1 MSEQQQPLEHVTY
14 NIAGNKFVIP
24 SKYEVKKIIGQGAY
38 GVVVSAFDKERQ
50 EDVAIKKIFNIFEHD
65 REYQKRILREVKI
78 LRHFTDCESI
88 VQLFDLILPPSF
100 EDFNDVYIVMEFMDS
115 NLRQMIKSN
124 QELTDQ
130 NIQYFLYHLLKGLK
144 TIHSANVLHR
154 DIKPSNI
161 LINSDMEVKYCD
173 FGLSRGIE
181 SDVNPKMSTTYV
193 ATRWYRSPELL
204 LMWEQAGKSLDIWS
218 LGCIFAEMLDKPPKR
233 KVLFPGKNYLNQL
246 DLILDV
252 CGTPTNDEEIRGC
265 AKAKKYMKTLSKKP
279 KRNLMEL
286 FPHANPLAID
296 LLDKMLEFDPLKRIT
311 VDEALKHP
319 YLESM
324 VEDEDDEE
332 DDENV
337 PLFTFNCDNEM
348 PIDQI
353 KQLLYDEIIDYNMN
367 VLGNNIKPIITDK
380 VYEIKD
386 L

>member
-144 TIHSANVLHR
+144 AIHSANVLHR

-311 VDEALKHP
+311 VDEALKHS